1 MEGFENFRPV
11 GTIWIQ
17 RRFYE
22 LLRGS
27 RGSSRLKFVVE
38 ILKLKRDQPP
48 EVLHRFA
55 HSATSIHMIRETM
68 KAVLKS
74 PQWPSEAQ
82 GFRIMTDDG
91 SELYRWPEPV
101 GL

>member
-1 MEGFENFRPV
+1 LGIFDRPEQYRYNSV
-11 GTIWIQ
+11 STIHS
-17 RRFYE
+17 
-22 LLRGS
+22 RGS
-27 RGSSRLKFVVE
+27 RGLFRLKFVVE

-82 GFRIMTDDG
+82 GFRIMSDDG
-91 SELYRWPEPV
+91 SELYRWPEPI

>member
-1 MEGFENFRPV
+1 
-11 GTIWIQ
+11 
-17 RRFYE
+17 
-22 LLRGS
+22 
-27 RGSSRLKFVVE
+27 
-38 ILKLKRDQPP
+38 
-48 EVLHRFA
+48 
-55 HSATSIHMIRETM
+55 MIRETM

-91 SELYRWPEPV
+91 SELYRWPEPI